1 MRGNMAEANYT
12 ESDMMVVTAS
22 RFLRDGEVVFIG
34 IGLPSL
40 ATNLAK
46 RLHAPGIVM
55 NYESGTLDTKPA
67 KPPLSIGDDEL
78 SLKALAIVSGPEMFR
93 YGLQGGTFETGFLAA
108 AQIDRYANLNTTVI
122 GDYWNPKVRL
132 PGAGGA
138 PEIARF
144 CNRSIIMLKQ
154 TRRSFVE
161 QLDFVTTIGYWKG
174 GDSLSEIG
182 YSAKGSLT
190 VITDLGILEPDPVS
204 KELVQTHIHQG
215 VTIEQV
221 KESTGWD
228 LRIAPLLKTTTP
240 PAEKELTILNEL
252 REMLT

>member
-1 MRGNMAEANYT
+1 
-12 ESDMMVVTAS
+12 MMVVTAS
-22 RFLRDGEVVFIG
+22 RFLRDGEIVFIG

-40 ATNLAK
+40 ASNLAR
-46 RLHAPGIVM
+46 RLHAPNIIM

-93 YGLQGGTFETGFLAA
+93 YWLQGGTFETGFLAA

-122 GDYWNPKVRL
+122 GDYHKPRVRL

-144 CNRSIIMLKQ
+144 CHRTIIMLGQ

-161 QLDFVTTIGYWKG
+161 RLDFTTTLGYGDG
-174 GDSLSEIG
+174 GDSLSKIG
-182 YSAKGSLT
+182 YSGKGPIT

-204 KELVQTHIHQG
+204 RELLQTHLHPGI
-215 VTIEQV
+215 TKEQV
-221 KESTGWD
+221 RDSTGWD
-228 LRIAPLLKTTTP
+228 LRMAGKLKTTSAPT
-240 PAEKELTILNEL
+240 EVELTLL
-252 REMLT
+252 KQLQEMLK